1 MYTFD
6 VYYDI
11 KHSLTHTNYY
21 SNFRCAFKN
30 TPKYK
35 QVSGKGKI
43 ITKDWVIRCHTD
55 KKHLPWRR
63 FALDDKEAD
72 EDESETEIY
81 DLSLKPEEI
90 PIPSL
95 KSPIKLLQ
103 STSHQTPSKLLANAS
118 SDSVEIIPE
127 KTPPI
132 LILPSDSDTEDEIE
146 RIRLQNKKYSK
157 DDSKVYAISTEDDG
171 LKKNDR
177 DTSNSPAP
185 EIFRNKSF
193 YIADNLKA
201 TDVIKLERSIPLHK
215 G

>member
-1 MYTFD
+1 MTSY
-6 VYYDI
+6 
-11 KHSLTHTNYY
+11 
-21 SNFRCAFKN
+21 FRCAFKN

-43 ITKDWVIRCHTD
+43 ITKDWVIRCYTD
-55 KKHLPWRR
+55 KKHIPWRR
-63 FALDDKEAD
+63 FALDDKDAD

-81 DLSLKPEEI
+81 DLSLKPEES
-90 PIPSL
+90 PSP
-95 KSPIKLLQ
+95 KSPIKSLP
-103 STSHQTPSKLLANAS
+103 STSHQTPRKLLANAS
-118 SDSVEIIPE
+118 SDSVELIPE

-132 LILPSDSDTEDEIE
+132 HILPSDSDTEDEIE
-146 RIRLQNKKYSK
+146 RIRLQNKKNTN
-157 DDSKVYAISTEDDG
+157 DDFKVYAISTEDDG

-185 EIFRNKSF
+185 EIFKNKSF